1 MWGELGNNKVEDLPT
16 VVEVSE
22 KNEGLGKPA
31 PGSLEEAELLQAATD
46 ERQDQEVGNNHN
58 TT

>member
-1 MWGELGNNKVEDLPT
+1 MWGESKNNKVEDLPT

>member
-31 PGSLEEAELLQAATD
+31 PGSLEEAELLQAAID
-46 ERQDQEVGNNHN
+46 ERHERQVGNNHN

>member
-1 MWGELGNNKVEDLPT
+1 MWGESKNNKVEDLPT

-22 KNEGLGKPA
+22 KNEGLGKPL

-46 ERQDQEVGNNHN
+46 ERQDREVGNNHN